1 MKEGALDEW
10 IQFFKRI
17 LDLNDPS
24 NVLEGETENTDE
36 IERRDKTIYWKIK
49 GLIAKIT
56 FKLFIKY
63 GDN

>member
-1 MKEGALDEW
+1 MKEGALDSW
-10 IQFFKRI
+10 MQFFKTI

-49 GLIAKIT
+49 GLVAKIT